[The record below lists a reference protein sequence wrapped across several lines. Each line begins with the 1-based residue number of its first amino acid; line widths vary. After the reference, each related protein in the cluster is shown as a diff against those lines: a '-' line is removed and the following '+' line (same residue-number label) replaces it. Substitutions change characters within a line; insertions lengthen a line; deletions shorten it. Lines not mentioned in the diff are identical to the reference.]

1 MRTTNRRPLM
11 IAAALAVAASLAAC
25 GAHAPAG
32 PVATT
37 TVQTD
42 AASHNDA
49 DSEFAQMMILHHLGA
64 VEMAQLAVE
73 NGSSEEVRELAGRI
87 VAAQDPEITLMAGWL
102 DAWGEDRPASAEHG
116 GMDHGGMDMGGL
128 DQGEAMA
135 ELEGLTGADFDR
147 RFLELMTD
155 HHRGAIEMSEQLLD
169 DGENGAARELARTI
183 IRDQEAEIATMAQ
196 LLQPH

>member
-1 MRTTNRRPLM
+1 MRTTNHRPLM

-25 GAHAPAG
+25 GADTPAD

-37 TVQTD
+37 TDQTD
-42 AASHNDA
+42 ATSHNDT
-49 DSEFAQMMILHHLGA
+49 DTEFVQMMILHHLGA

-73 NGSSEEVRELAGRI
+73 NASSEEVRELAGRI

-128 DQGEAMA
+128 DQGEAMT
-135 ELEGLTGADFDR
+135 ELEALTGDEFDR
-147 RFLELMTD
+147 RFLQLMTD
-155 HHRGAIEMSEQLLD
+155 HHRGAIEMAEHLLD
-169 DGENGAARELARTI
+169 DGENMPARELARTI

-196 LLQPH
+196 MLPPH